1 MIPLF
6 DGHCDTLLNL
16 ELRRMPVGSLAK
28 NNLHINLERYGSYAP
43 AAQFFAVFGMKVF
56 MPDGDIF
63 DRLSGRLFAEV
74 EANPDKIRFCTCAAD
89 AQAAAAEGKLA
100 AFLSVE
106 GAELL
111 DCGARL
117 EEAHERGVRAITLTW
132 NNATEIAGT
141 NVQETE
147 RGLSEKGKDFVRR
160 CDELGILVD
169 VSHLSDPGFWDV
181 IETSK
186 NPIIASHSNSRAV
199 CGHTRNLTDD
209 QFRALRDKGGTTGLN
224 LYTQFL
230 GEDKVTVETCVRHIE
245 HFLELGGEKTIAI
258 GGDLDGCDKLPEG
271 MTGVDGTALVYQA
284 LADRGYPK
292 ALLDDIF
299 YNNLMRVV
307 REVCDM

>member
-1 MIPLF
+1 M
-6 DGHCDTLLNL
+6 
-16 ELRRMPVGSLAK
+16 
-28 NNLHINLERYGSYAP
+28 
-43 AAQFFAVFGMKVF
+43 
-56 MPDGDIF
+56 
-63 DRLSGRLFAEV
+63 
-74 EANPDKIRFCTCAAD
+74 
-89 AQAAAAEGKLA
+89 
-100 AFLSVE
+100 
-106 GAELL
+106 
-111 DCGARL
+111 
-117 EEAHERGVRAITLTW
+117 
-132 NNATEIAGT
+132 
-141 NVQETE
+141 QETE

-245 HFLELGGEKTIAI
+245 HFLDLGGEKTIAI
-258 GGDLDGCDKLPEG
+258 GGDLDGCDTLPEG